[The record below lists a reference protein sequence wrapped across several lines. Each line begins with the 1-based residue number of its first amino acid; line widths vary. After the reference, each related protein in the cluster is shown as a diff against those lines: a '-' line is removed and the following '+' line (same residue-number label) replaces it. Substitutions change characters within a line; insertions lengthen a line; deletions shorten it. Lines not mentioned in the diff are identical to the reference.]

1 MSLVKL
7 VIDMNAIGLSLAV
20 LLCGSAERASKSPVA
35 VEKIVLASGKD
46 KVTAHRFRPAGDGPF
61 PALVALH
68 GDFGLTPWVMQQ
80 ARRLAEKGYVTLAVD
95 LYRGEL
101 PKDIEEAHILE
112 RALPEERVLRDLKAA
127 VDHLSARRDVS
138 KDRLGII
145 GWDMGG
151 GYALAGAVHDRRLR
165 AVVTCYGRLI
175 TDTKTLARL
184 NASVLGI
191 FAGKDEG
198 VPPETIDRFRAAMK
212 KAGKLLATQV
222 FAEAGSGF
230 MDPESP
236 NHDGPPAKTA
246 IREAWHRIDSF
257 LIRELRALRPGSR
270 K

>member
-1 MSLVKL
+1 M
-7 VIDMNAIGLSLAV
+7 APCAW
-20 LLCGSAERASKSPVA
+20 LLTMLLNGDAGQASKPSTFT
-35 VEKIVLASGKD
+35 VEKIVLTSGKD
-46 KVTAHRFRPAGDGPF
+46 KLTAYRYRPAGDGPF
-61 PALVALH
+61 PALVVLH
-68 GDFGLTPWVMQQ
+68 GDFGLTPWVKQQ
-80 ARRLAEKGYVTLAVD
+80 SRWFAEKGYIALAVD

-127 VDHLSARRDVS
+127 IDHLTSRPDVS
-138 KDRLGII
+138 KVRLGVI

-151 GYALAGAVHDRRLR
+151 GYALVGAVHDRRLR

-175 TDTKTLARL
+175 TDAKTLGKL

-198 VPPETIDRFRAAMK
+198 VPPDTINRFRAAMK
-212 KAGKLLATQV
+212 KSGKSLTTQV

-230 MDPESP
+230 MDPDSP
-236 NHDGPPAKTA
+236 NHDGLPAKTS
-246 IREAWHRIDSF
+246 IREAWRRIEAF
-257 LIRELRALRPGSR
+257 LESELRANPRGSQ

>member
-1 MSLVKL
+1 MAPCAWLVTIL
-7 VIDMNAIGLSLAV
+7 LSGDA
-20 LLCGSAERASKSPVA
+20 SQASKPPAVA
-35 VEKIVLASGKD
+35 VKKIVLTSGKE
-46 KVTAHRFRPAGDGPF
+46 KVTAYRYRPAGDGPF
-61 PALVALH
+61 PALVVLH
-68 GDFGLTPWVMQQ
+68 GDFGLTPWVQQQ
-80 ARRLAEKGYVTLAVD
+80 ARRLAEKGHVTLAVD

-127 VDHLSARRDVS
+127 VDHLSARPDVS

-175 TDTKTLARL
+175 TDAKMLGKL

-198 VPPETIDRFRAAMK
+198 VSPETIARFGAAMK
-212 KAGKLLATQV
+212 KASKSLATQV
-222 FAEAGSGF
+222 FTEAGSGF
-230 MDPESP
+230 MDPDSP
-236 NHDGPPAKTA
+236 NHEGPPAKIA
-246 IREAWHRIDSF
+246 IIDAWRRIESF
-257 LIRELRALRPGSR
+257 LNSELRAIRQESQ